1 MKTLR
6 RLLAWQPAHDPP
18 TAEDVRQGRA
28 FYTGKGS
35 ALEAVLVRP
44 EDAKALGDLVDGLPV
59 EPDGCVTPGLPH
71 WDPAAR
77 TAGLVWK
84 KAKGE
89 PMR

>member
-28 FYTGKGS
+28 FYAGKGS

-44 EDAKALGDLVDGLPV
+44 EDAKALEVASIDGLPV
-59 EPDGCVTPGLPH
+59 EPDGCVTPGCLFFVE
-71 WDPAAR
+71 A
-77 TAGLVWK
+77 
-84 KAKGE
+84 
-89 PMR
+89 